1 MLVQMIIK
9 MMKILYILFLL
20 CFLFPQETVDNNILT
35 IIGTT
40 NVHGEVDP
48 CG

>member
-1 MLVQMIIK
+1 MLKMI
-9 MMKILYILFLL
+9 YILFLF
-20 CFLFPQETVDNNILT
+20 CFLSAQESIGNNVLT